1 VGGYRH
7 DCGGRQMCD
16 LRDAVCSDAGSENN
30 FLDTEFT
37 CGFDDV
43 VGPHCVYAERLAVWD
58 AHRLRD
64 AWP

>member
-1 VGGYRH
+1 MR
-7 DCGGRQMCD
+7 D
-16 LRDAVCSDAGSENN
+16 LRDAVRSDAGSENN

-43 VGPHCVYAERLAVWD
+43 VRPHGVYAECFAVWD

-64 AWP
+64 AWA